1 MEFDCPMHF
10 CRISNVL
17 LQRKILVASKRL
29 DKGSGQ
35 EDLDLF
41 LKGEL
46 VLVEGEKDNIS
57 VPSNS
62 SIDKKVT
69 FLFRLFD
76 ADFSTL
82 FSLACFITI
91 VHHPVGFSGSSCI
104 LCLQNICFFFCYFS
118 SHIRIVFS
126 TEISLFIFA
135 MLFFFVPLFLSKY
148 YSVLL
153 FFLSFYDDHSSLLLC
168 LFHSL
173 FLKFILFSEIC
184 NCFR

>member
-1 MEFDCPMHF
+1 M
-10 CRISNVL
+10 
-17 LQRKILVASKRL
+17 ASKRL

-69 FLFRLFD
+69 FLFRSFD

-82 FSLACFITI
+82 FSHACLII
-91 VHHPVGFSGSSCI
+91 VHHPLGFSGCI
-104 LCLQNICFFFCYFS
+104 P
-118 SHIRIVFS
+118 
-126 TEISLFIFA
+126 
-135 MLFFFVPLFLSKY
+135 VP
-148 YSVLL
+148 
-153 FFLSFYDDHSSLLLC
+153 
-168 LFHSL
+168 
-173 FLKFILFSEIC
+173 
-184 NCFR
+184 